1 MPQLVTNELVGGK
14 GQDSMFRIALGSE
27 LVKLHRNSERQRGGE
42 DQASDCVFCITGEGE
57 MGGLE
62 EQRHVLWGKAN
73 DGKETSVSTAAP
85 SCSCRVGGVGDD
97 HPRLGG
103 SGMPARG
110 K

>member
-27 LVKLHRNSERQRGGE
+27 LVKLHRTERGRGSGE
-42 DQASDCVFCITGEGE
+42 RLRILHYGRGRNGWI
-57 MGGLE
+57 GGAAACA
-62 EQRHVLWGKAN
+62 RGKAN